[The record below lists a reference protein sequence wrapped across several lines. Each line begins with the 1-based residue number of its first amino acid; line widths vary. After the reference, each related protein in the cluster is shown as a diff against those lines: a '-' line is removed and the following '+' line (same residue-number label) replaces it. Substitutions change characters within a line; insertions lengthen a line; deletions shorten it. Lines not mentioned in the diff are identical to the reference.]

1 MNGALAVESPS
12 AARGSEGLALESVS
26 LWETVVWAGMAGV
39 LAVLC
44 LIAAADLIYQR
55 SVPSARGLAFILLT
69 GGSSVLMTGLPE
81 TLVSGLH
88 PATLLPL
95 KAVGGPISGALALT
109 YLGIWMDATHTD
121 RWMRGI
127 VRVGGYFLVLTA
139 VGLALLALLATSWSS
154 TSVLALAL
162 AVNVVS
168 VGFATVVAIRG
179 AAYGDRLARWMVV
192 ACACLLFMVLGLY
205 AKGMGL
211 ALGLGVWTLTALATV
226 GYFLIV
232 IALTILRNREERR
245 LKRVA
250 RGLVASPIDVH
261 MPQGSQLIP
270 RVEEAI
276 WRSERLGRECVVAAV
291 SVRNL
296 YELAEEA
303 GPGSEAQILAVLA
316 ARIRRHVGFRNV
328 VGLYHPRCFVLAV
341 SAGQDPRRGE
351 LMVSAL
357 LKSLREVVLVTNE
370 ENRFGFRPRIGV
382 GVVDLHVEKMDAL
395 TAINRAEQLAL
406 EDHDEH
412 QLKLALGGDETQP
425 PGPF

>member
-1 MNGALAVESPS
+1 MARAGWRSPW
-12 AARGSEGLALESVS
+12 ATQQGEGLALDSVA

-44 LIAAADLIYQR
+44 LIAAGDLIYQR
-55 SVPSARGLAFILLT
+55 TVPAARGLAFILIT
-69 GGSSVLMTGLPE
+69 GGSSVLMSGLPE
-81 TLVSGLH
+81 TLFPEVQA
-88 PATLLPL
+88 ATLLPL

-121 RWMRGI
+121 RMMRGI
-127 VRVGGYFLVLTA
+127 VRFGSYFLVLTA
-139 VGLALLALLATSWSS
+139 VGLAFLALLATSWTS

-168 VGFATVVAIRG
+168 VAFATLVAIRG
-179 AAYGDRLARWMVV
+179 AAFGDRLARWMVV
-192 ACACLLFMVLGLY
+192 ACASLLFMVLGLY

-211 ALGLGVWTLTALATV
+211 SLGLVGWTLTALATV

-232 IALTILRNREERR
+232 IVLTILRNREERR
-245 LKRVA
+245 LRRVA
-250 RGLVASPIDVH
+250 RGLMASPIDVH

-276 WRSERLGRECVVAAV
+276 WRSDRFGRDCVVAAV
-291 SVRNL
+291 TVRNL

-303 GPGSEAQILAVLA
+303 GHGSEAQILAVLA

-351 LMVSAL
+351 LMASKL
-357 LKSLREVVLVTNE
+357 RKSLRDVVLVTNE
-370 ENRFGFRPRIGV
+370 NNRFGFRPKIGM
-382 GVVDLHVEKMDAL
+382 GVVDLHHEKMDAL

-406 EDHDEH
+406 EDQND
-412 QLKLALGGDETQP
+412 QQMKLALDGDETQP
-425 PGPF
+425 PSPL